1 MPPSTRRTTTFD
13 SSVLELAERVRQP
26 GVYRRAL
33 VELAGHEP
41 ETESAVL
48 NDLGRIAAGL
58 VERRALEIGY
68 RELAEKPDDERDDVE
83 AFLAAEALA
92 GFDLEDDEDPTAL
105 LDFLGRGSA

>member
-1 MPPSTRRTTTFD
+1 MPPTTRRTTTYD
-13 SSVLELAERVRQP
+13 NAVLELAERVRSP

-68 RELAEKPDDERDDVE
+68 RELAETHGDEGDDVDD
-83 AFLAAEALA
+83 FLASQALA
-92 GFDLEDDEDPTAL
+92 GLDYEDDADPTAL
-105 LDFLGRGSA
+105 LDFLSRGSA